1 MRRGLNG
8 MKSDEAVDTILN
20 LFQQTKQN
28 SELVQKVK
36 KMKLFKKCLQKQYRC
51 DTMNPLF
58 KRQLVTENS
67 V

>member
-36 KMKLFKKCLQKQYRC
+36 KMKFI
-51 DTMNPLF
+51 
-58 KRQLVTENS
+58 
-67 V
+67 